1 MGRQIV
7 LDTETTG
14 IDFKSGHRVI
24 EIGCIE
30 IINRRF
36 TGAEYQ
42 TYLNPDRE
50 IDEDAVKVH
59 GITLDFL
66 KDKPRFV
73 DVAKE
78 FLEFIKDSEL
88 LIHNAEFDV
97 GFLNNELKLLP
108 EKSSLLEN
116 VTEKITDTLKIAR
129 EKHPGQRN
137 SLDALIQR
145 YEVEGYDREYHGALK
160 DAKILGDVYLAMTG
174 GQSDL
179 LFEDNAP
186 KMSQEH
192 DNGQSKLVSSQKDS
206 KTLLTELTEAEEKE
220 NLDYLNR
227 MKDET
232 GVEPIWLKKQ

>member
-50 IDEDAVKVH
+50 IDEGAVKVH

-129 EKHPGQRN
+129 EKHP
-137 SLDALIQR
+137 
-145 YEVEGYDREYHGALK
+145 E
-160 DAKILGDVYLAMTG
+160 
-174 GQSDL
+174 
-179 LFEDNAP
+179 P
-186 KMSQEH
+186 K
-192 DNGQSKLVSSQKDS
+192 QKDRS
-206 KTLLTELTEAEEKE
+206 PHS
-220 NLDYLNR
+220 
-227 MKDET
+227 
-232 GVEPIWLKKQ
+232 V

>member
-50 IDEDAVKVH
+50 IDEGAVKVH

-116 VTEKITDTLKIAR
+116 ITEKITDTLKIAR

-186 KMSQEH
+186 QISQEH
-192 DNGQSKLVSSQKDS
+192 DNGQSKVVSSQKDN

>member
-50 IDEDAVKVH
+50 IDEGAVKVH

-137 SLDALIQR
+137 SLDAVFHPLDFQFSIHSVMPCTTYLLSVVRTTREFSGKYSKALIAA
-145 YEVEGYDREYHGALK
+145 VNS
-160 DAKILGDVYLAMTG
+160 IM
-174 GQSDL
+174 L
-179 LFEDNAP
+179 LV
-186 KMSQEH
+186 
-192 DNGQSKLVSSQKDS
+192 VSFS
-206 KTLLTELTEAEEKE
+206 
-220 NLDYLNR
+220 
-227 MKDET
+227 
-232 GVEPIWLKKQ
+232 PP